1 MQVSQLEE
9 IIKSAR
15 AALTERKRLDRLHT
29 GYVTATNS
37 GSRTR
42 ARTTSYNAAASNAAE
57 LAKAHEADLKR
68 LVIGTAD

>member
-15 AALTERKRLDRLHT
+15 AALTERKRLDRLHS
-29 GYVTATNS
+29 GYVNATNS
-37 GSRTR
+37 GNRTR

-68 LVIGTAD
+68 LIIGNVD